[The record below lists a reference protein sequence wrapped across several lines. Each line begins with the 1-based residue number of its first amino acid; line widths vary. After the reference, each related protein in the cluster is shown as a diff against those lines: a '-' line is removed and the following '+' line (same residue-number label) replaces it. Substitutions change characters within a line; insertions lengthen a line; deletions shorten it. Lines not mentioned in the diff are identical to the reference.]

1 MPKLGI
7 APIRRKQLI
16 DATYEVLHREG
27 IHDLT
32 LQKIAAEAGMVT
44 SVITHYFGT
53 KEELIAATMSDLVSS
68 LLREIK
74 ERRSRANTR
83 IDEVVAIVDGNFAS
97 SQCSPR
103 AVSAWLYFWSR
114 VPYESRYTRMQN
126 ICDYQLTKYLV
137 SSLRE
142 IVSADD
148 AKNIAQV
155 ILSLSY
161 GFWLQFAHHPATFDA
176 ARAHNMALEVIEA
189 RIQMSW
195 NQRLQLTSRS
205 MFQAPAPAH

>member
-1 MPKLGI
+1 MPKVGM
-7 APIRRKQLI
+7 APIRRKQLVE
-16 DATYEVLHREG
+16 ATYEVLHREG

-53 KEELIAATMSDLVSS
+53 KDELIATTMSDLVSS

-74 ERRSRANTR
+74 ERRSRATTKV
-83 IDEVVAIVDGNFAS
+83 DEVVAIVDGNFAP

-103 AVSAWLYFWSR
+103 AISAWLYFWSR
-114 VPYESRYTRMQN
+114 VPYEPRYTRMQN

-142 IVSADD
+142 IVNEKD
-148 AKNIAQV
+148 AANIAQV
-155 ILSLSY
+155 ILCLSY
-161 GFWLQFAHHPATFDA
+161 GFWLQFAHRPATFSA
-176 ARAHNMALEVIEA
+176 TRAHSMALEVIEA

-195 NQRLQLTSRS
+195 NRNLHLTSRS
-205 MFQAPAPAH
+205 VFAAPALS